1 MNSAQGI
8 TLKDAFATQAKAET
22 KAEVKAKAFTVP
34 QLDAAQLAALA
45 ALVDRACKRIAPLWP
60 LAHFVAVNPFLG
72 MSHLRFEQAAATLER
87 VAGAR
92 MTMPRAFYRQ
102 QAAVGRIGRDDLRQA
117 LPADGSLTLAQ
128 LEAGLQRD
136 RVPAKEAATVA
147 EVLDALALPDA
158 PQGGFAAFVTEKL
171 GQFCAGY
178 FDQGQAPWPL
188 PWKGESLYLAW
199 RAAAG
204 IDLAPEAAGVG
215 QFRTGVAALPDD
227 PLQVIAWALRTL
239 QIPVA
244 AADDYLHCALASI
257 GGWAAWTRYRQ
268 WQQALRHGDERSVV
282 DLLAIRVAWDALLY
296 RSQRSDQHDKALD
309 RQWRQVLERMAQAD
323 NDGDPEL
330 AIDLAL
336 QRAFETGYQ
345 RQLAATLAQPALTA
359 SSSRAAVQAVFCIDV
374 RSEVLRRALERVTD
388 KAQTLGFA
396 GFFGLAIDYLPLG
409 AESGRAQCPVL
420 LAPGFTVQ
428 EGVSGAD
435 AATLQALAAQ
445 RTLAARMAALWK
457 GFRASAVSCFSFVE
471 AFGPLFAFKLLRDGL
486 GWRTTVADT
495 RHGHDGVACAHDHVH
510 GIPRPQRIDAAE
522 KILRGMSLTR
532 DFARLVLLTGHGSSS
547 VNNPHA
553 SGLDCGA
560 CGGHTGEANARL
572 AAQLLNDAEV
582 RAGLAA
588 RGIVLPADTV
598 FVAALHDTTVDEVT
612 LFDIE
617 ALPASHAAD
626 IAQLRQWLLQAGA
639 LARQERAAAFGNG
652 EVATAQVDAA
662 IRRRS
667 RDWSQVRPEWGLAG
681 NAAFIAAPRSRTRG
695 IDLGGR
701 AFLHEYDWRNDNG
714 FGVLELVMTAPMV
727 VGSWINLQYYGST
740 VDNRAFGA
748 GNKVLHNVVG
758 ATLGVFEG
766 NGGDLRTGLPLQSLH
781 DGKRWVHEPLRMNV
795 CIEAPCAAIDAV
807 IEKHAAVRELV
818 ANGWLHLFQIAPDGG
833 LHRWRAARQWE
844 PFDAQRVATG

>member
-1 MNSAQGI
+1 MNGAQGI
-8 TLKDAFATQAKAET
+8 TLKDALAAQVEA
-22 KAEVKAKAFTVP
+22 KAKAVAAP
-34 QLDAAQLAALA
+34 QLDATQRVALA
-45 ALVDRACKRIAPLWP
+45 AQVDRVCNRIAPLWP
-60 LAHFVAVNPFLG
+60 LKHFVAVNPFLG

-92 MTMPRAFYRQ
+92 MTMPRAFYCEQ
-102 QAAVGRIGRDDLRQA
+102 VAAGRIRRDDLRQA
-117 LPADGSLTLAQ
+117 LPADGRLTLAQ
-128 LEAGLQRD
+128 LEAALQQD
-136 RVPAKEAATVA
+136 RMPAKQAATVA

-158 PQGGFAAFVTEKL
+158 PQGGFAAFVTDKL
-171 GQFCAGY
+171 SQLCAGY
-178 FDQGQAPWPL
+178 FDQGQAQWPL
-188 PWKGESLYLAW
+188 PWKDESLYLAW
-199 RAAAG
+199 RAAAC
-204 IDLAPEAAGVG
+204 IDLTPEAAGVR
-215 QFRTGVAALPDD
+215 QFRAGVAALPDD
-227 PLQVIAWALRTL
+227 PLQAIAWALRTL
-239 QIPVA
+239 HISEQ

-257 GGWAAWTRYRQ
+257 GGWAGWTRYRQ
-268 WQQALRHGDERSVV
+268 WQQALRHGDDRSVV
-282 DLLAIRVAWDALLY
+282 DLLAIRVVWDALLY
-296 RSQRSDQHDKALD
+296 RTYRTQPETALD
-309 RQWRQVLERMAQAD
+309 RQWRQVLERMTQAPD
-323 NDGDPEL
+323 ANQDL

-336 QRAFETGYQ
+336 QRAFEAGYQ
-345 RQLAATLAQPALTA
+345 RQLAATLAEPARAA
-359 SSSRAAVQAVFCIDV
+359 SSVRAAVQAVFCIDV

-388 KAQTLGFA
+388 QVQTLGFA

-428 EGVSGAD
+428 EGVPGAD
-435 AATLQALAAQ
+435 AARLQALAA
-445 RTLAARMAALWK
+445 RRKLAARMAALWK

-471 AFGPLFAFKLLRDGL
+471 AFGPLFAVRLLRDGL
-486 GWRTTVADT
+486 GRSGTLAGT
-495 RHGHDGVACAHDHVH
+495 RHGNDGVVCTH
-510 GIPRPQRIDAAE
+510 GHNHGVPVPQRIDAAE

-532 DFARLVLLTGHGSSS
+532 DFARLVLLAGHGSSS

-582 RAGLAA
+582 RTGLAA

-598 FVAALHDTTVDEVT
+598 FVAALHDTTLDEVT
-612 LFDIE
+612 LFDTG

-626 IAQLRQWLLQAGA
+626 IAQLREWLQQAGA
-639 LARQERAAAFGNG
+639 LARQERAAAFGHG
-652 EVATAQVDAA
+652 GVAAAHVDAA
-662 IRRRS
+662 ILRRS

-701 AFLHEYDWRNDNG
+701 AFLHEYDWRSDND
-714 FGVLELVMTAPMV
+714 FGVLEMVMTAPVV

-781 DGKRWVHEPLRMNV
+781 DGKRWVHEPLRMSV

-807 IEKHAAVRELV
+807 IEKHAAVRDLV
-818 ANGWLHLFQIAPDGG
+818 ANGWLYLFQIAPDGS

-844 PFDAQRVATG
+844 PFDAQHVTPG